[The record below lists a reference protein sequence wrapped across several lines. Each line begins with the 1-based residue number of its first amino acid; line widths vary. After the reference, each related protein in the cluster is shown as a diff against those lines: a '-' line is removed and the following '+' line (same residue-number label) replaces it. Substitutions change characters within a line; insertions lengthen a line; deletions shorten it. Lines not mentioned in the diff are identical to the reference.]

1 MAKMTDLEKFVE
13 ELKAEEEALGLKS
26 FGIMESMEQMDKS
39 DTTRYDVV
47 MIPRKPKAR
56 DKITYTKKEDTL

>member
-1 MAKMTDLEKFVE
+1 MKDLKEYLARYHAEKE
-13 ELKAEEEALGLKS
+13 RLGLKS
-26 FGIMESMEQMDKS
+26 SGTMESMEQMDKS